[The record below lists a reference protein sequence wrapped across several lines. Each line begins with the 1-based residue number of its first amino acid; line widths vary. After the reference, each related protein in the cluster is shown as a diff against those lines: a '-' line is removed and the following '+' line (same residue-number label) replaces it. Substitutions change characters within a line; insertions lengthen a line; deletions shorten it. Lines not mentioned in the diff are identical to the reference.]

1 MAANLR
7 ADARWCGQLRE
18 ALLYERLRGG
28 LVRCNLCERRCTIS
42 EGSAG
47 FCGTRVNRGGTL
59 YTLTY
64 GNLSAVESRPIE
76 IKPFFHFWPG
86 STALT
91 FSTWSCNFRCPWCQN
106 WHLSRTLP
114 GEVEG
119 LSLEPAELV
128 ELAVRRG
135 DEGVCV
141 SFNEPTL
148 LFEYS
153 LEVFKL
159 ARERGLYATYVSNG
173 YMTLEALRKLREA
186 GLDGLKVD
194 VKGGVEEYRRFN
206 SALAE
211 VVWRNAREAKRI
223 GIHVEV
229 VYLVVTGATD
239 SENLIRETI
248 ERHLKEL
255 GPETPLHFTRY
266 FPAYKYCEPP
276 TPVEK
281 LERAYEL
288 AKKEGV
294 LFPYLGNVPG
304 HPYENT
310 YCPECGELL
319 LKRYSWLLLS
329 SKLSNGKCPRC
340 GREIPVRGPVKLG
353 KRAAW
358 EPLL

>member
-1 MAANLR
+1 M
-7 ADARWCGQLRE
+7 RE

-28 LVRCNLCERRCTIS
+28 LVRCNLCERRCLI
-42 EGSAG
+42 GDGGRG
-47 FCGTRVNRGGTL
+47 FCGVRVNRDGTL

-91 FSTWSCNFRCPWCQN
+91 FSSWGCNFRCPWCQN

-114 GEVEG
+114 DEARG
-119 LSLEPAELV
+119 LSIPPGELV
-128 ELAVRRG
+128 ELAVRQG
-135 DEGVCV
+135 DEGICV

-153 LEVFKL
+153 VEAFEE
-159 ARERGLYATYVSNG
+159 ARRRGLYSTYVSNG
-173 YMTLEALRKLREA
+173 YMTLEALKALREA

-194 VKGGVEEYRRFN
+194 VKGGEAEYKRFN
-206 SALAE
+206 NARAD
-211 VVWRNAREAKRI
+211 VVWRNAREAKAM
-223 GIHVEV
+223 GVHVEV

-239 SENLIRETI
+239 SEDLIRETV

-255 GPETPLHFTRY
+255 GPEVPIHFTRY
-266 FPAYKYCEPP
+266 YPAYRYHKPP

-288 AKKEGV
+288 AKREGV
-294 LFPYLGNVPG
+294 LFPYIGNVPG

-310 YCPECGELL
+310 YCPNCGELL
-319 LKRYSWLLLS
+319 LKRYGPVLVESRLRE
-329 SKLSNGKCPRC
+329 GGRCPRC
-340 GREIPVRGPVKLG
+340 GAEIPIRGSVVAKKL
-353 KRAAW
+353 RW
-358 EPLL
+358 W